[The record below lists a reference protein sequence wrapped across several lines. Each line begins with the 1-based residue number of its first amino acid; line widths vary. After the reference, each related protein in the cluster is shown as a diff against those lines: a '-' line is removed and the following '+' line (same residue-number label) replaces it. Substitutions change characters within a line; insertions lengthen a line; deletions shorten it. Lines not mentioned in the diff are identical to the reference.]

1 MSQAQRLIH
10 EYRVSR
16 SPRQAIQIEDPL
28 EMAPFWT
35 MRIHQFEPRKG
46 QHQPFVLHPPSKN
59 FLANVRDN
67 SKHQEYVSFQR
78 ILKL

>member
-1 MSQAQRLIH
+1 MSQAQHLIH
-10 EYRVSR
+10 RRQVFR

-28 EMAPFWT
+28 DMAPFWT

-46 QHQPFVLHPPSKN
+46 QPQPSFLHPPSKN